1 MGSTLE
7 GLSNAVAVAGA
18 ARLAWIAAS
27 ATRGRQGLFG
37 NLLVAGTGAIAG
49 WFLAVRVFAVGV
61 TSGWL
66 WVGWALGGAF
76 VLLGIFAAIR
86 GKR

>member
-1 MGSTLE
+1 ME
-7 GLSNAVAVAGA
+7 GLSIAVAAVGA
-18 ARLAWIAAS
+18 ALLAWIADAV
-27 ATRGRQGLFG
+27 TRRRQGLFG

-49 WFLAVRVFAVGV
+49 WFLAVRVFAVGF

-66 WVGWALGGAF
+66 WVGWALGGAI